1 MKTPR
6 TLSIA
11 AGLLAASITS
21 LTAGIS
27 AVQAEPKGK
36 TLTLFVAIDGTSFAS
51 IPSSNPD
58 AVAFSVAGDIFD
70 PNVPMFDPND
80 PYESGQPIGTFDGR
94 GWIFFESGVQVKETM
109 SHVYAI
115 GVNDTDGD
123 GRADEGIDL
132 LGGSGPELGAIMTQG
147 REFFVPGKGFFAVI
161 GGTRDFSNVGGEGEM
176 TFIGAGFRV
185 EFRLTGRSFSA
196 SSEK

>member
-11 AGLLAASITS
+11 AGLLAATVTS
-21 LTAGIS
+21 LTAGIT

-51 IPSSNPD
+51 IASSNPD

-70 PNVPMFDPND
+70 PNVPLFDPND
-80 PYESGQPIGTFDGR
+80 PSSSGSPIGTFDGR
-94 GWIFFESGVQVKETM
+94 GWIFFDSGVQVKETM

-115 GVNDTDGD
+115 GVDTDSD
-123 GRADEGIDL
+123 GLADEGFDL
-132 LGGSGPELGAIMTQG
+132 LGGSAPELGAIMTQG

-161 GGTRDFSNVGGEGEM
+161 GGTKDFSNVGGEGEM
-176 TFIGAGFRV
+176 NFTGAGFEV
-185 EFRLTGRSFSA
+185 EFRLTGSFN
-196 SSEK
+196 